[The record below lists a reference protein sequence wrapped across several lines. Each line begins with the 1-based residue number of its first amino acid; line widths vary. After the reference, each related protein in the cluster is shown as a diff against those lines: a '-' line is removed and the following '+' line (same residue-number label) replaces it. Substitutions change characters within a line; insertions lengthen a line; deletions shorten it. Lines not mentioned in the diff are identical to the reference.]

1 MFGEEGETRE
11 EPGEAEGGAA
21 AGTER
26 KRSPGK
32 KMPAEESQRKSLA
45 EERAGLP
52 EEAPGPEGNVSGC
65 AQLGTSVF
73 MVWVWLLTEA
83 NKKGR
88 RKGNVSYF
96 LQQKCEPRFLFL
108 KTRPQ
113 KCCPSVLRR
122 QQHPGFRGCVDSR
135 ANSGFLWNAL
145 TSGFT

>member
-1 MFGEEGETRE
+1 MRE

-21 AGTER
+21 AERRGSEAQGR
-26 KRSPGK
+26 KREQKKVRETEPGGG
-32 KMPAEESQRKSLA
+32 EVRLA
-45 EERAGLP
+45 RGG
-52 EEAPGPEGNVSGC
+52 PGPDGSVSGC
-65 AQLGTSVF
+65 ARLGTSVF

-88 RKGNVSYF
+88 RKGNMSYF

-108 KTRPQ
+108 KMRPQ

-135 ANSGFLWNAL
+135 ANGGFLWNTM
-145 TSGFT
+145 TSGFI